1 MFSTASLRS
10 QNAHGHFT
18 RAILCRNLQGKCRT
32 LISRPMFCA
41 SLRSQNAHGHFTRA
55 ILCRNLEGKCRTLIS
70 RPVYCASLR
79 SQNAHGHFTR
89 AILCRNLQGKC
100 RTLISRPVFCV
111 CAVEM
116 HMDISQEPFHGEIYR
131 ENAGRARYHLD
142 QTPGLNTYRK
152 NPSVWPHCLGKNN
165 TPKKKSL
172 KNAKEKIGRKN
183 KKHARLCCVALDF
196 WFVFSV
202 CFGCAP
208 RSLSIF
214 LCNPTLCLLGSSS
227 HAFQLFNFFQPRW
240 LHRWLGHQPPHMG
253 VKVPRC
259 SKWKFWTPLL
269 KIGIVVSMFHL
280 SSAPDKYVCVR
291 FVNKICFWSLAFGL

>member
-1 MFSTASLRS
+1 MLPCFQNDHIVLLQQLCECQHSCFYGATCKSSKTMMFSPLILGSRRSFWKAFVLEGIRFGKFLCFPPRAWRS

-100 RTLISRPVFCV
+100 RTLISRPVFCA

-196 WFVFSV
+196 
-202 CFGCAP
+202 
-208 RSLSIF
+208 
-214 LCNPTLCLLGSSS
+214 
-227 HAFQLFNFFQPRW
+227 
-240 LHRWLGHQPPHMG
+240 
-253 VKVPRC
+253 
-259 SKWKFWTPLL
+259 
-269 KIGIVVSMFHL
+269 
-280 SSAPDKYVCVR
+280 
-291 FVNKICFWSLAFGL
+291 